1 MSLTTFKGR
10 GATLNP
16 DGRFERARRAL
27 EDDGWGGL
35 DALSLDPAPRTEI
48 FRDTSRTVIARND
61 SPDIPFDQSIN
72 PYRGCEHGCIYCYA
86 RPSHSYLGLS
96 PGLDFETKLFAKHDA
111 AALLRAELARPGYA
125 VKVIALG
132 ANTDPY
138 QPIEKRLGITRSI
151 LEVLLEARHPFG
163 IVTKSALVLRDL
175 DLLTELNRL
184 SLVRVFVSVTTLDPD
199 LARVMEPRASAPYR
213 RLMAVEQL
221 ASAGIPVGV
230 NVAPIIPG
238 INDMEIERIVARV
251 ASAGAVGVSHVL
263 LRLPHELK
271 DLFGAW
277 LEEHFP
283 DRADRVLSL
292 VRQCRGGRLYESEF
306 GTRMKG
312 TGPIADLIRDR
323 MRRAAMRHGLSGRRY
338 PQRTDL
344 FRPPRLDGQMD
355 LFPTASEAVRP
366 SATR

>member
-1 MSLTTFKGR
+1 MSLTIFKGR
-10 GATLNP
+10 GATINP
-16 DGRFERARRAL
+16 DGRFEQARRAL

-35 DALSLDPAPRTEI
+35 DALSQDPAPRTEI
-48 FRDTSRTVIARND
+48 FRDTSRSVIARND

-111 AALLRAELARPGYA
+111 ASLLRAELARPGYVA
-125 VKVIALG
+125 KVIALG

-151 LEVLLEARHPFG
+151 LEVLLEARHPLG
-163 IVTKSALVLRDL
+163 IVTKSALVLRDV
-175 DLLTELNRL
+175 DLLAELARL
-184 SLVRVFVSVTTLDPD
+184 SLVRVFVSVTTLDPV
-199 LARVMEPRASAPYR
+199 LARVMEPRASAPHR

-221 ASAGIPVGV
+221 AAAGVPVGV
-230 NVAPIIPG
+230 MVAPIIPA
-238 INDMEIERIVARV
+238 INDAEIEHIVARV
-251 ASAGAVGVSHVL
+251 AAAGAVGVSHTLV
-263 LRLPHELK
+263 RLPHELK

-283 DRADRVLSL
+283 DRAERVLSL
-292 VRQCRGGRLYESEF
+292 IRQTRGGRLYDADF
-306 GTRMKG
+306 GTRMRG

-323 MRRAAMRHGLSGRRY
+323 VRRAAMRHGLAGRRY

-344 FRPPRLDGQMD
+344 FRAPRRDGQMD
-355 LFPTASEAVRP
+355 LFGAASETV
-366 SATR
+366 